1 MGFFSLR
8 KGIVS
13 PFEEIVLMSIRDV
26 GYGATFMPIFD
37 KAGQLGRGFGHI
49 RSYRV
54 EIALRALN
62 MFGFIYSWQDPPRL
76 DVDWIDDRC
85 FRIMLRGERALEAA
99 EERRAAEQ
107 LKASLR
113 PPGMLIKLRCCFC
126 ERPRRLCVRVRRYL
140 LSRIIGSISD

>member
-1 MGFFSLR
+1 MGFLALR
-8 KGIVS
+8 KGKVS
-13 PFEEIVLMSIRDV
+13 PFEEIVLMSIREV
-26 GYGATFMPIFD
+26 GYGATFMQIFD
-37 KAGQLGRGFGHI
+37 KARQLGRGFGLI

-54 EIALRALN
+54 EMALRALN

-107 LKASLR
+107 RTAPLR
-113 PPGMLIKLRCCFC
+113 LPRTLRKVWCWLFSR
-126 ERPRRLCVRVRRYL
+126 ERL
-140 LSRIIGSISD
+140 LG

>member
-13 PFEEIVLMSIRDV
+13 PLEEIVLMSIREV
-26 GYGATFMPIFD
+26 GYGATFMQIFD
-37 KAGQLGRGFGHI
+37 KVGQLGRGSSRI
-49 RSYRV
+49 RLYRV

-62 MFGFIYSWQDPPRL
+62 MFGFIYSWQDLPRP

-99 EERRAAEQ
+99 EEHRAAEQ

-113 PPGMLIKLRCCFC
+113 PPGMLIKLRSCFC
-126 ERPRRLCVRVRRYL
+126 ERPRRLCVRLRRHL
-140 LSRIIGSISD
+140 LSRIIGIS

>member
-26 GYGATFMPIFD
+26 GYGATFMPICD

-99 EERRAAEQ
+99 EERCAAEQ

-140 LSRIIGSISD
+140 LSRVIGSISD